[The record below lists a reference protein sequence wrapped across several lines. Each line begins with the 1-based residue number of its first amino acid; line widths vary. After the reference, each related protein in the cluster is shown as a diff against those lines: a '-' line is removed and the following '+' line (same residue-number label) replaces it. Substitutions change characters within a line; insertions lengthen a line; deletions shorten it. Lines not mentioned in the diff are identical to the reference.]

1 MMTGSKTLSKDIK
14 TDTSDI
20 TSLKKAEEKLKESKI
35 DYEIFLQITP
45 DIMYE
50 LDPNGN
56 FTFVNDSIKQ
66 LGYTPEELTGKHFKE
81 IIHPADFKK
90 VSSMKILP
98 TYAEKVT
105 GDKNSPKL
113 FDERRTRKRMTKRI
127 ELRLVAKKQKD
138 RPTDYHYGEVY
149 SSGKWDRLATEK
161 NKEFLGSAGVIK
173 DITDRRNTENA
184 HTKIAEAEKKKAEE
198 LEKIYKELQDR
209 KEELIRSE
217 KLAYTG
223 RIAASVAHEVRNP
236 LTNVSMS
243 TQQLKR
249 VIASKDSR
257 AKKHIEIVERN
268 TQRINY
274 LITELLNCAR
284 PPKLNMHL
292 SDIHKVLKN
301 VLITARIK
309 IKSQKIEIVKHF
321 YSKPSKIMVD
331 KEQMGRVFLNLVL
344 NAIEAMPKGGKLT
357 ILTEIKE
364 NFFVIKFEDVGKGIP
379 EKDIIRIFDPF
390 FSAKNEGIGLGL
402 TLCYGVVA
410 SHEGT
415 IEVESEWRKGSIFT
429 ISLPIKQKSRERE

>member
-1 MMTGSKTLSKDIK
+1 MMDETKVLNHNISDSFECKEEQKVFSQSQFMADSTHGAIFFKDLNSQYVVVNNKALETLGLSGQQVIGKDDAEILSDRKEAAEIIKDDQSVFDTGRPREFTKCITDKEGEKYWLHTIK
-14 TDTSDI
+14 LPWFDKKGNVIGLVGIVRDI
-20 TSLKKAEEKLKESKI
+20 T
-35 DYEIFLQITP
+35 
-45 DIMYE
+45 
-50 LDPNGN
+50 
-56 FTFVNDSIKQ
+56 
-66 LGYTPEELTGKHFKE
+66 
-81 IIHPADFKK
+81 
-90 VSSMKILP
+90 
-98 TYAEKVT
+98 
-105 GDKNSPKL
+105 
-113 FDERRTRKRMTKRI
+113 ERKRI
-127 ELRLVAKKQKD
+127 EK
-138 RPTDYHYGEVY
+138 
-149 SSGKWDRLATEK
+149 
-161 NKEFLGSAGVIK
+161 
-173 DITDRRNTENA
+173 A
-184 HTKIAEAEKKKAEE
+184 HIKIAEAEKKKAEE

-284 PPKLNMHL
+284 PPKFNLRLIDM
-292 SDIHKVLKN
+292 HKVLRN
-301 VLITARIK
+301 VLNTARIK
-309 IKSQKIEIVKHF
+309 VKSQNIKIVKHF
-321 YSKPSKIMVD
+321 IPKPSRITID
-331 KEQMGRVFLNLVL
+331 KEQMERVFLNLVL

-357 ILTEIKE
+357 ILTGIKE

-429 ISLPIKQKSRERE
+429 ISLPIKQKSRERERVVGL